1 MHNKYK
7 KQYKRIR
14 RRIRDVQFLY
24 SNKELVEG
32 FWYSLEEV
40 ADIKGVI
47 RTCKSNGQNKKDRK
61 THKDIQ
67 NAIQKTRYWTTR
79 TPLKNRGWNQV
90 LGKDNSINKYQI

>member
-7 KQYKRIR
+7 KKYKRIR
-14 RRIRDVQFLY
+14 RRIREVQFLY

-32 FWYSLEEV
+32 FLYSLE
-40 ADIKGVI
+40 GC

-67 NAIQKTRYWTTR
+67 NAIQKTRY
-79 TPLKNRGWNQV
+79 
-90 LGKDNSINKYQI
+90 